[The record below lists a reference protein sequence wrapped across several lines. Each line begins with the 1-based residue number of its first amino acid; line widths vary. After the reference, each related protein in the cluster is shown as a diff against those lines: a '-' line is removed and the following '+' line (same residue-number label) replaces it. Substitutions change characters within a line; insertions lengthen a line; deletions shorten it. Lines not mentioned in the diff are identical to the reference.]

1 MPNPVATTV
10 AERLS
15 YLDKVKAE
23 ARQFAAKIKHERR
36 DFRRTRPVAVLMV
49 QEGTGAR
56 YSEERLRKSGCPYII
71 VGKVPLYRDE
81 DLQNLVKGILDRALK
96 RGDAA

>member
-1 MPNPVATTV
+1 MPTAEPTV

-36 DFRRTRPVAVLMV
+36 DYRRTRPVAVLMI

-56 YSEERLRKSGCPYII
+56 YSEERLPKSGCPYIVVARCRCTGMKTFRI
-71 VGKVPLYRDE
+71 
-81 DLQNLVKGILDRALK
+81 
-96 RGDAA
+96 